1 MIRDRARALMRAA
14 ATAWLLVA
22 VVLLVVTLLRPEMQ
36 AAERTALASLVP
48 LYFLSFPLGHVGVM
62 ALSRLKLELY
72 AGSGYTLGMHEEGL
86 LLWIALT
93 LLGWLQWFVLLPGLA
108 RKARQATDF
117 LFKRFFAR

>member
-1 MIRDRARALMRAA
+1 VTLVPRHPVLRAA
-14 ATAWLLVA
+14 AAAWLLVA

-36 AAERTALASLVP
+36 ADERTALASLVP

-62 ALSRLKLELY
+62 GLSRLKLELY
-72 AGSGYTLGMHEEGL
+72 AGSGYTLGMHEESL

-93 LLGWLQWFVLLPGLA
+93 MLGWLQWFVLLPWLA
-108 RKARQATDF
+108 RMARQATDF